1 MLTARARLLVRCP
14 VRPQLLAEGE
24 GRNEA
29 VAVHPA
35 IRMCIHRVSRGIYR
49 SSGLVIVWRSTMG
62 GFFSF
67 ISSGFVR
74 AGEIMAVLL
83 GCCVLGE
90 LFGSRDGVGVRR
102 QQTWLMGR
110 WQVRGIRRLTNIL

>member
-1 MLTARARLLVRCP
+1 MRCP

-49 SSGLVIVWRSTMG
+49 SSGLVIVWRSTMLNGRVLQLHIVGFCQG
-62 GFFSF
+62 G
-67 ISSGFVR
+67 GDYGRLAWVLRVGR
-74 AGEIMAVLL
+74 AFWE
-83 GCCVLGE
+83 
-90 LFGSRDGVGVRR
+90 
-102 QQTWLMGR
+102 
-110 WQVRGIRRLTNIL
+110 